1 MASVTVFSYICPRI
15 ESNRNYPLIYNS
27 MTIDTCN
34 FKGQKVIVRVDFNVP
49 LDENG
54 NITDDTRIRGALP
67 TLKKVLAGGGALIIM
82 SHMGRPKKNPDP
94 KFSLKQI
101 VAHVSELLGAPVQFC
116 DDCMKAQAQVA
127 AMKDGDVL
135 LLENLR
141 FYEEE
146 TGKPRGEFATDDEK
160 AAAKKVVKEKQKE
173 FTKTLAS
180 YADIYINDA
189 FGTAHRAQ
197 ASTYGV
203 AQYADVV
210 CAGPLMAAEID
221 ALTKAVEEAKHPLVA
236 IVGGSK
242 VSTKLTILNNLAQK
256 VDQLIVGGGIA
267 NTFLMAAGYKVGKSL
282 AEADLLDECKKIL
295 ETLKQK
301 GATLPLPTDV
311 VVAKEFSETAEHRTC
326 RIEDV
331 QDDEMILDVGPE
343 TAKALAEILQKA
355 GTIVWNGP
363 VGVFEMEPY
372 SHGTEVMAEAIAKA
386 TENGAFSIAG
396 GGDTVAAVGK
406 FGISKRISYI
416 STGGGA
422 FLEFLEG
429 KVLPAIEILEKR
441 AQ

>member
-1 MASVTVFSYICPRI
+1 M
-15 ESNRNYPLIYNS
+15 
-27 MTIDTCN
+27 
-34 FKGQKVIVRVDFNVP
+34 
-49 LDENG
+49 
-54 NITDDTRIRGALP
+54 
-67 TLKKVLAGGGALIIM
+67 
-82 SHMGRPKKNPDP
+82 
-94 KFSLKQI
+94 
-101 VAHVSELLGAPVQFC
+101 
-116 DDCMKAQAQVA
+116 
-127 AMKDGDVL
+127 
-135 LLENLR
+135 
-141 FYEEE
+141 
-146 TGKPRGEFATDDEK
+146 
-160 AAAKKVVKEKQKE
+160 
-173 FTKTLAS
+173 
-180 YADIYINDA
+180 
-189 FGTAHRAQ
+189 
-197 ASTYGV
+197 
-203 AQYADVV
+203 
-210 CAGPLMAAEID
+210 
-221 ALTKAVEEAKHPLVA
+221 
-236 IVGGSK
+236 
-242 VSTKLTILNNLAQK
+242 STKLTILNNLAQK

-295 ETLKQK
+295 KTLEEK

-311 VVAKEFSETAEHRTC
+311 VVAKEFSETAEHRIC

-343 TAKALAEILQKA
+343 TAQALADILQKA

-406 FGISKRISYI
+406 FGISNRISYI

>member
-1 MASVTVFSYICPRI
+1 M
-15 ESNRNYPLIYNS
+15 
-27 MTIDTCN
+27 
-34 FKGQKVIVRVDFNVP
+34 
-49 LDENG
+49 
-54 NITDDTRIRGALP
+54 
-67 TLKKVLAGGGALIIM
+67 
-82 SHMGRPKKNPDP
+82 
-94 KFSLKQI
+94 
-101 VAHVSELLGAPVQFC
+101 
-116 DDCMKAQAQVA
+116 
-127 AMKDGDVL
+127 
-135 LLENLR
+135 
-141 FYEEE
+141 
-146 TGKPRGEFATDDEK
+146 
-160 AAAKKVVKEKQKE
+160 
-173 FTKTLAS
+173 
-180 YADIYINDA
+180 
-189 FGTAHRAQ
+189 
-197 ASTYGV
+197 
-203 AQYADVV
+203 
-210 CAGPLMAAEID
+210 
-221 ALTKAVEEAKHPLVA
+221 
-236 IVGGSK
+236 
-242 VSTKLTILNNLAQK
+242 STKLTILNNLAQK

-295 ETLKQK
+295 KTLEEK

-343 TAKALAEILQKA
+343 TAQALADILQKA

-406 FGISKRISYI
+406 FGISNRISYI